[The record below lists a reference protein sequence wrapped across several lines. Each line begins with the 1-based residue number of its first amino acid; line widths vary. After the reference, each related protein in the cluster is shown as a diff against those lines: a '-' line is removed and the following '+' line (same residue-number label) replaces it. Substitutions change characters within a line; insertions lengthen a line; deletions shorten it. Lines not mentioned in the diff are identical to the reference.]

1 MTPNSP
7 LCSPLPPAALPRTAD
22 CESGH
27 CRPEPGGRLVARVR
41 LEGHQPGFGGR
52 PGRDLYTVLEADG
65 LSAGTTLSDRTLEEM
80 GYQVQV
86 VS

>member
-1 MTPNSP
+1 
-7 LCSPLPPAALPRTAD
+7 
-22 CESGH
+22 
-27 CRPEPGGRLVARVR
+27 VARVR